1 MIFQALGVVP
11 STSSI
16 TVLTGGTL
24 ALDDNNQN
32 LFTNRI
38 TAPVILSGGNLTFT
52 GNNAPNANSGE
63 TISNLTL
70 VAGNS
75 TINSVAGLG
84 YGANSKNVISNL
96 SRTAGATVNFVGTT
110 YGLASVFNQIVV
122 NGTGLSSGLVGSNTS
137 NNLPYQIVPWATV
150 TNRRHR
156 PGLCHGRR
164 QWRRGQSELCDQHCR
179 CRG

>member
-1 MIFQALGVVP
+1 M
-11 STSSI
+11 
-16 TVLTGGTL
+16 LTGGTL

-52 GNNAPNANSGE
+52 GNDAPNVNSGE

-96 SRTAGATVNFVGTT
+96 C
-110 YGLASVFNQIVV
+110 
-122 NGTGLSSGLVGSNTS
+122 
-137 NNLPYQIVPWATV
+137 PP
-150 TNRRHR
+150 
-156 PGLCHGRR
+156 PGPR
-164 QWRRGQSELCDQHCR
+164 
-179 CRG
+179 